1 MSNIIDFVKNA
12 ALQQQNKYKYEQE
25 IFSKADKPAR

>member
-12 ALQQQNKYKYEQE
+12 ALQHEKETQVQMK
-25 IFSKADKPAR
+25 